1 MMLSY
6 HLQCALKDLADLIK
20 MTESDI
26 EDIMQAKQEPQ
37 FRRLNLKEEKIRSFE
52 SKKAMIDHEISK
64 LMTQNT
70 DVDLSQLLTTEQ
82 HSQLEQ
88 LRIELSNLSAINQK
102 YAKMVL
108 SVSSFYN
115 SLLERIVPTEM
126 EGYTSVASKNVSS
139 FLEVRV

>member
-6 HLQCALKDLADLIK
+6 HLQSALKDLADLIK

-37 FRRLNLKEEKIRSFE
+37 FKRLPLKEEKIRSFE

-64 LMTQNT
+64 LMTQNS
-70 DVDLSQLLTTEQ
+70 DSDLAQLLNDEQ
-82 HSQLEQ
+82 HDQLDK
-88 LRIELSNLSAINQK
+88 LRAELTNLSHTNQR

-126 EGYTSVASKNVSS
+126 EGYTSVASKNASS
-139 FLEVRV
+139 FLEVRA